1 MAFKVSP
8 FHMEMNGSPFL
19 KNKKE
24 KVTATEP
31 EKTYSN
37 EGSEIIYN
45 EDGSVSGKQT
55 IKPASNP
62 RPDLA
67 QTMAK
72 MVSPLNQSTIKNP
85 KFLELTQKEK
95 DEQHAIA
102 RKNDSIHTYKGVQ
115 FDPEDGALSRMKNPN
130 YKKEPIKKEQI

>member
-19 KNKKE
+19 KE
-24 KVTATEP
+24 K
-31 EKTYSN
+31 
-37 EGSEIIYN
+37 
-45 EDGSVSGKQT
+45 
-55 IKPASNP
+55 
-62 RPDLA
+62 
-67 QTMAK
+67 
-72 MVSPLNQSTIKNP
+72 STIKNP

-95 DEQHAIA
+95 DAQHAIA
-102 RKNDSIHTYKGVQ
+102 RENDSIHTYKGVQ